1 MIQDFFRE
9 CAVAIT
15 VYDTQGNVI
24 YQNNRAITALGD
36 ARGANLQACHQP
48 ASWQKIEQMLAEGS
62 SNAYTIEKAGQ
73 RKLIYQTPWYD
84 EGGAVAGLVEYSI
97 VLPTDMPHKIRG

>member
-1 MIQDFFRE
+1 
-9 CAVAIT
+9 
-15 VYDTQGNVI
+15 
-24 YQNNRAITALGD
+24 
-36 ARGANLQACHQP
+36 
-48 ASWQKIEQMLAEGS
+48 MLAEGS

-84 EGGAVAGLVEYSI
+84 EGGTVAGLVEYSI